1 MKFSAAFIYAALAIV
16 VSVPASA
23 ATLQYDFDTSFG
35 DTAASGPAPW
45 LTATFDDDN
54 SVGSVTLTLSA
65 QASLTVSDIDQIY
78 FSYDET
84 IGDLAISQLDI
95 SAVSSSVETVG
106 PFDGHQADGDGK
118 YDIFIELPNKNGK
131 KTNRFSAGDT
141 ISYTFTGTGL
151 TADSFFF
158 LSTPGGANG
167 PFYAAAHVLSTGA
180 CVIVNGECE
189 YEDSDWIAPTTAVP
203 VPAAVWMLG
212 SGLGML
218 GWMRRR
224 KTAV

>member
-23 ATLQYDFDTSFG
+23 AILQYDFDTSFG
-35 DTAASGPAPW
+35 DTPASGPAPW
-45 LTATFDDDN
+45 LIATFDDDD
-54 SVGSVTLTLSA
+54 SVGSVTLTLGA

-95 SAVSSSVETVG
+95 SAVSSAVETVG
-106 PFDGHQADGDGK
+106 PFDAYKAGGDGK
-118 YDIFIELPNKNGK
+118 YDIFIELPNGQK
-131 KTNRFSAGDT
+131 KDGRFSAGDT
-141 ISYTFTGTGL
+141 ISYTLTGTGL

-158 LSTPGGANG
+158 LSTPGGGHG

-180 CVIVNGECE
+180 CVIVKGECE
-189 YEDSDWIAPTTAVP
+189 YEDGDWIASTTAVP
-203 VPAAVWMLG
+203 VPAAIWLLG
-212 SGLGML
+212 SGLVML

-224 KTAV
+224 KAAV